1 MTTVYI
7 GLGSNLDAPRQQL
20 ASALAELGRLPETDR
35 CTASPLYRSR
45 PVGPQDQPDYL
56 NAVACLET
64 RLAPLDLLDRLQ
76 AIEQQ
81 QGRRRDGVRWGAR
94 TLDLDVLLY
103 GDAIID
109 SPRLTVPHPEMA
121 NRGFVLKPLH
131 DLAPNLA
138 IPGLGPVSDLLARMN
153 TDDLEVIADAE

>member
-20 ASALAELGRLPETDR
+20 ASALAELGRLPDTDR
-35 CTASPLYRSR
+35 CTASSLYRSR
-45 PVGPQDQPDYL
+45 PVGPQDQPDYV
-56 NAVACLET
+56 NAVAALDT

-81 QGRRRDGVRWGAR
+81 HGRRRDGVRWGAR

-103 GDAIID
+103 GDAIIN
-109 SPRLTVPHPEMA
+109 SPRLIVPHPEMT

-131 DLAPNLA
+131 ELAPDLE
-138 IPGLGPVSDLLARMN
+138 IPGVGTASELLARVN
-153 TDDLEVIADAE
+153 TDDLEIITDVE